1 MSLVLLAG
9 AVVLTTSFAEI
20 VQRGLGFEPRHL
32 STFGISLP
40 GARYPVDRQV
50 AFVDTLIERLRAQPG
65 VTAVSAGM
73 PLPLEGRQ
81 MTVAFNIPSGRRL
94 L

>member
-1 MSLVLLAG
+1 MAQIAVSLVLLAG
-9 AVVLTTSFAEI
+9 AAVLTTSFAEL

-50 AFVDTLIERLRAQPG
+50 AFAVTPG
-65 VTAVSAGM
+65 SARRRSISVSTNATCRSTG
-73 PLPLEGRQ
+73 
-81 MTVAFNIPSGRRL
+81 
-94 L
+94 